1 MNGTLYF
8 IVIGTA
14 TLLLL
19 LFPTWFANRLNC
31 KRPTISNGEGNKRR
45 GSEQHEFK
53 IQFQTAKYTST
64 LAFENILR
72 FN

>member
-45 GSEQHEFK
+45 GSEQHG
-53 IQFQTAKYTST
+53 S
-64 LAFENILR
+64 R
-72 FN
+72 FNSRPQNIPLP

>member
-1 MNGTLYF
+1 MNRTLYF

-31 KRPTISNGEGNKRR
+31 KRPTISNGERNKR
-45 GSEQHEFK
+45 GSEQHG
-53 IQFQTAKYTST
+53 S
-64 LAFENILR
+64 R
-72 FN
+72 FNSRPQNIPLP